1 MNFKNKNRRTY
12 AFNPHKLSSE
22 RFISS
27 CTKHINDYG
36 FCLIDEVIPKSKIKS
51 IRNEILEAK
60 NKINKNIDSIKKLV
74 DSKKYSEKILLK
86 NKKIQLRSVGKIG
99 RPAKPV
105 NDIVWMPKFAKY
117 LASSNIVKVASKV
130 LDDHLRIV
138 QIHPKV
144 IPMSENNKNNFSFGY
159 DSQGLPHIYKGPA
172 YSRDWHT
179 DWPHDPSCYG
189 GDNPDEN
196 IGCIRQPF
204 PDITMCLVVMWYLN
218 DVDENS
224 GGTWLVPGSH
234 KDNRTPRGPSDGIT
248 LTAPIPGE
256 MQVKAK
262 AGSVFIQDSRLWHSS
277 PLHNFSNFNRVAV
290 VTRWSPWWLSAND
303 FAPKSRFNVVCR
315 PLSQKEYLSLPKQL
329 RPLMKHLCPD
339 VMESIQIP
347 LLKRA
352 KAAIK
357 RTQWAY
363 KQLKKNSQKIINAN
377 SKIKIKTNHLK
388 QRYK

>member
-1 MNFKNKNRRTY
+1 MNPKSKRTY
-12 AFNPHKLSSE
+12 AFNPRKFSSKKL
-22 RFISS
+22 ITN
-27 CTKHINDYG
+27 CAKHINDYG
-36 FCLIDEVIPKSKIKS
+36 FCLIDEVIPRSKIKN
-51 IRNEILEAK
+51 IRNEIIEAK
-60 NKINKNIDSIKKLV
+60 NKINNNINKIKELV
-74 DSKKYSEKILLK
+74 ESKKYSEEKLLK

-99 RPAKPV
+99 RPSKPV
-105 NDIVWMPKFAKY
+105 NDIVWMPKFSKY
-117 LASSNIVKVASKV
+117 LCNSNIVKTASKV

-144 IPMSENNKNNFSFGY
+144 IPTSKDNFNKKSLSFGY
-159 DSQGLPHIYKGPA
+159 DDQGLPHIHRGPE

-179 DWPHDPSCYG
+179 DWPHDPSSYG
-189 GDNPDEN
+189 GGNPNEN
-196 IGCIRQPF
+196 VGCIRQPF
-204 PDITMCLVVMWYLN
+204 PDITMCLVMIWFLN
-218 DVDENS
+218 DVDESS

-256 MQVKAK
+256 IQVKAK

-277 PLHNFSNFNRVAV
+277 PLHNYSNFNRVAV

-315 PLSQKEYLSLPKQL
+315 PLSQKEYLSLPKRL

-339 VMESIQIP
+339 LMETIQTP

-352 KAAIK
+352 KAAVK

-377 SKIKIKTNHLK
+377 SKIKINTNHLK
-388 QRYK
+388 QR